1 MSDGASLSLNALDYV
16 EFFLFVAALSLV
28 GFLSGRGE
36 RSSAAEYFLAGRKLR
51 WYVVGASYIA
61 ANISTEQFIGM
72 VGASYLLGV
81 CPALWEWLNV
91 FTFLFMIFIFIPF
104 LLNSKVVTIPE
115 FLARRYGPGVR
126 QIFAFVT
133 VIANIVI
140 FMAAVLYTGGLALNG
155 FFGWSLALCIVLTG
169 LFAGGWAIYGG
180 LSSVAWTGVFTA
192 VVKITGASAVTV
204 LGLLAVSGHGS
215 LIEGFRI
222 VIERNRA
229 ASGIWQQAVQHML
242 SQVTAAD
249 SYNRLSVIQGPDHP
263 LAPWTG
269 LFFLVMSVSIWYN
282 VLNQFIIQRILG
294 SRSLWDARMAVVFA
308 GYAKLLLPL
317 ITVVPGLILFA
328 LHPEYLLGDWLVAQH
343 QADKGYI
350 VLVKELLPIG
360 MRGLLLAVL
369 FSAVQATITS
379 VVNATAT
386 ILTIDIYVPLFRP
399 NASDRQLVTV
409 GVLASVC
416 TVVAGIAIAIWLSVS
431 GGGVFQYIQALNAFF
446 APPFAAIFVLGLLTR
461 RANARGAMTAIIGGF
476 ALGVA
481 LKVAGGLL
489 ALPRWFYPFANQAA
503 IMWTASILLCILG
516 SWLGG
521 QPTDQAN
528 APAPA
533 VTLWDSAVLL
543 RQGLGDTW
551 SRSVILWSAG
561 FVIAILAAMMLFSDM
576 VFPTGTPR

>member
-1 MSDGASLSLNALDYV
+1 MQDSASLSLNALDYG
-16 EFFLFVAALSLV
+16 EFFLFVVALSVV

-36 RSSAAEYFLAGRKLR
+36 RSSSSEYFMAGRKLR

-72 VGASYLLGV
+72 VGATYLMGI

-91 FTFLFMIFIFIPF
+91 FTFLFMIFVFVPF

-115 FLARRYGPGVR
+115 YLARRYGPSVR

-155 FFGWSLALCIVLTG
+155 FFGWPLTLCIVLTG
-169 LFAGGWAIYGG
+169 VFAGGWAIYGG
-180 LSSVAWTGVFTA
+180 LSAVAWTGVFTA
-192 VVKITGASAVTV
+192 VVKFTGASAITV
-204 LGLLAVSGHGS
+204 LGLLAVSGDGS
-215 LIEGFRI
+215 LMDGFRVI
-222 VIERNRA
+222 IERNRA
-229 ASGIWQQAVQHML
+229 TTGVWQQAAQHIL
-242 SQVTAAD
+242 PHLTGQD

-308 GYAKLLLPL
+308 GYAKLVLPL
-317 ITVVPGLILFA
+317 ITVVPGLILFT
-328 LHPEYLLGDWLVAQH
+328 LHPEYLLGDWLDAQH
-343 QADKGYI
+343 QADKGYV

-386 ILTIDIYVPLFRP
+386 ILTIDIYGALLRP
-399 NASDRQLVTV
+399 KATDRQLVNF
-409 GVLASVC
+409 GVWASVG

-431 GGGVFQYIQALNAFF
+431 GGSVFQYIQALNAFF
-446 APPFAAIFVLGLLTR
+446 APPFAAIFVLGLLSHR
-461 RANARGAMTAIIGGF
+461 PNIHGALTAIIGGF
-476 ALGVA
+476 AIGLS
-481 LKVAGGLL
+481 LKIAGNLWE
-489 ALPRWFYPFANQAA
+489 LPRWYYPFANQAA
-503 IMWTASILLCILG
+503 IMWVCSMLLCLLG
-516 SWLGG
+516 SLWG
-521 QPTDQAN
+521 QRSKDQA
-528 APAPA
+528 AITP
-533 VTLWDSAVLL
+533 TLWESAALL
-543 RQGLGDTW
+543 REGLGDTW
-551 SRSVILWSAG
+551 SRSVILWTAG
-561 FVIAILAAMMLFSDM
+561 FFFAILAAMAVFSNL
-576 VFPTGTPR
+576 VFPTGSSG

>member
-1 MSDGASLSLNALDYV
+1 MAETGALGLNTLDYV

-36 RSSAAEYFLAGRKLR
+36 RASASDYFLAGRKLR
-51 WYVVGASYIA
+51 WYVVGPSYIA

-81 CPALWEWLNV
+81 SPALWEWLNV

-104 LLNSKVVTIPE
+104 LLSSKVVTIPE
-115 FLARRYGPGVR
+115 YLALRYGPVVR

-155 FFGWSLALCIVLTG
+155 FFGWPIAVCIILTG

-192 VVKITGASAVTV
+192 VVKITGASAVTI

-215 LIEGFRI
+215 LVDGFRI

-229 ASGIWQQAVQHML
+229 ASGAWHDAVQHVL
-242 SQVTAAD
+242 SHLTSAD
-249 SYNRLSVIQGPDHP
+249 SYNRLSVIQAPDHP

-269 LFFLVMSVSIWYN
+269 LFFVVMSVSIWYN
-282 VLNQFIIQRILG
+282 VLNQFIIQRILA
-294 SRSLWDARMAVVFA
+294 SRSVWDARMAIVFA

-317 ITVVPGLILFA
+317 ITVLPGLILFA
-328 LHPEYLLGDWLVAQH
+328 LHPEYLSGDWLTAQH

-386 ILTIDIYVPLFRP
+386 VLTIDIYVPLFRK
-399 NASDRQLVTV
+399 NATDKQLVTV
-409 GVLASVC
+409 GVWASVA
-416 TVVAGIAIAIWLSVS
+416 TVVAGILIAIWLSAA
-431 GGGVFQYIQALNAFF
+431 GGSVFQYIQTLNAFF
-446 APPFAAIFVLGLLTR
+446 APPFAAIFLLGLMTR
-461 RANARGAMTAIIGGF
+461 RANATGALIAIIGGF
-476 ALGVA
+476 AIGVL
-481 LKVAGGLL
+481 LKLVGILFVMPG
-489 ALPRWFYPFANQAA
+489 WFYPFANQAA
-503 IMWTASILLCILG
+503 ITWLASIALCLVG
-516 SWLGG
+516 SALWKPHDG
-521 QPTDQAN
+521 P
-528 APAPA
+528 PA
-533 VTLWDSAVLL
+533 VAAVTIWESGALL
-543 RQGLGDTW
+543 REGLGRGW
-551 SRSVILWSAG
+551 HQSVILWSAG
-561 FVIAILAAMMLFSDM
+561 FVVAIIGMMFLFSDL
-576 VFPTGTPR
+576 VFRAH